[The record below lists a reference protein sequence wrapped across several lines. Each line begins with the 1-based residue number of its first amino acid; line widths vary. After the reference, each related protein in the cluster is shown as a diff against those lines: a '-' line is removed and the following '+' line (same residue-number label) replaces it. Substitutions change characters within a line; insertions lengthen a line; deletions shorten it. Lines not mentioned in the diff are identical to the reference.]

1 MKVTAII
8 PAAGLGTRMGKASAE
23 TSGTSRKQFMLLEGA
38 PILIH
43 TIRKFVAAPRVTEIF
58 VALRQ
63 EDMESFQL
71 QLEDE
76 NYAKPV
82 RLVEGGRNRQES
94 VGNCLAGVSTDADLV
109 AVHDAVRPFVT
120 VEQIERTF
128 DEAFEHGAV
137 ILGLPPVDT
146 VKQVERKVI
155 QSTLFRERI
164 VLAQTPQVMRSS
176 LLRRAFEQAKQDQFM
191 GTDEASLVEH
201 LGEDVRV
208 LLGSDRNIKITRAS
222 DMALARL
229 FYGEELAAGR
239 SSDQALDQASGE
251 APGPDLE
258 KGISQVQ

>member
-1 MKVTAII
+1 MCALIFLCSSPERAFKGAAAIKV
-8 PAAGLGTRMGKASAE
+8 
-23 TSGTSRKQFMLLEGA
+23 
-38 PILIH
+38 
-43 TIRKFVAAPRVTEIF
+43 
-58 VALRQ
+58 
-63 EDMESFQL
+63 
-71 QLEDE
+71 
-76 NYAKPV
+76 
-82 RLVEGGRNRQES
+82 
-94 VGNCLAGVSTDADLV
+94 
-109 AVHDAVRPFVT
+109 VRPFVT
-120 VEQIERTF
+120 LEQIEQTF
-128 DEAFEHGAV
+128 DEAFEYGAV

-208 LLGSDRNIKITRAS
+208 LLGSDRNIKITRPS

-229 FYGEELAAGR
+229 FHGEQLAAER
-239 SSDQALDQASGE
+239 SPDQ

-258 KGISQVQ
+258 KGISQAQ

>member
-1 MKVTAII
+1 MTVTAII
-8 PAAGLGTRMGKASAE
+8 PAAGLGTRMGKVSAE
-23 TSGTSRKQFMLLEGA
+23 TSGTSRKQFMLLAGA

-43 TIRKFVAAPRVTEIF
+43 TIRKFVAAPRITEIF

-94 VGNCLAGVSTDADLV
+94 VGNCLARVSAGADLV

-120 VEQIERTF
+120 VEQIEQTI

-176 LLRRAFEQAKQDQFM
+176 LLRRAFEQAEQDQFM

-208 LLGSDRNIKITRAS
+208 LLGSDRNIKITRPS

-229 FYGEELAAGR
+229 FYGEELAAEH
-239 SSDQALDQASGE
+239 SPDPDQAPGE
-251 APGPDLE
+251 TPGLDLE
-258 KGISQVQ
+258 KGIPQAQ

>member
-1 MKVTAII
+1 
-8 PAAGLGTRMGKASAE
+8 MGKTSAE

-43 TIRKFVAAPRVTEIF
+43 TTRKFVAAPRVTEIF

-63 EDMESFQL
+63 EDMESFQH

-82 RLVEGGRNRQES
+82 RIVEGGRNRQES
-94 VGNCLAGVSTDADLV
+94 VGNCLARVSAGADLV

-120 VEQIERTF
+120 VEQIEQTF

-164 VLAQTPQVMRSS
+164 VLAQTPQVMRFA
-176 LLRRAFEQAKQDQFM
+176 LLRRAFEQARQDQFL

-208 LLGSDRNIKITRAS
+208 LLGSDRNIKITRPS

-229 FYGEELAAGR
+229 FYSEELAAQD
-239 SSDQALDQASGE
+239 SAE
-251 APGPDLE
+251 KAPGQAPDKAPGLDLG
-258 KGISQVQ
+258 KGISQEQ

>member
-1 MKVTAII
+1 
-8 PAAGLGTRMGKASAE
+8 MGKASAE

-63 EDMESFQL
+63 EDMEPFQR
-71 QLEDE
+71 QLDDE

-82 RLVEGGRNRQES
+82 GIVQGGRNRQES
-94 VGNCLAGVSTDADLV
+94 VGNCLARVSADADLV

-120 VEQIERTF
+120 VEQIEQTF

-164 VLAQTPQVMRSS
+164 ALAQTPQVFRSS
-176 LLRRAFEQAKQDQFM
+176 LLLRAFEQAKHDEFI

-208 LLGSDRNIKITRAS
+208 ILGSDRNIKITRSS

-229 FYGEELAAGR
+229 FYGEQLAAR
-239 SSDQALDQASGE
+239 HSPDLAPDLAPDETSGE
-251 APGPDLE
+251 ISGDLPE
-258 KGISQVQ
+258 TSPTKGISQAQ